1 MSAPPSVPASR
12 EGRAAEGRA
21 ARERA
26 LAPSGADP
34 RRAHRRALATLLLC
48 TVLWSLAGVGTRFLE
63 RAEGFEAS
71 FLRCAFCAAFVAA
84 VLAVRHRGRWI
95 ARVAASGLAGWVSGA
110 MWATM
115 FVAFMLALSHASV
128 ANVLLV
134 MAAAPLLAAVLGWLV
149 LREPVPPRTWVAIG
163 IAAAGIVWMVREGL
177 STDGVT
183 GMAIAFA
190 VPVAAA
196 VNIVVLKRT
205 GADVDLVPAVL
216 LGALIAMAVTLPFA
230 WPMSAS
236 GRDLAILAALGVFQ
250 LGLPC
255 MLMVG
260 ATRHLAPH
268 EIGLLGLLEV
278 VLGPLWVWL
287 GVGES
292 PTASTLQGGALVLAA
307 LALNELAGITRQ
319 RS

>member
-1 MSAPPSVPASR
+1 LS
-12 EGRAAEGRA
+12 A
-21 ARERA
+21 ARGPAVAAGFPIPGE
-26 LAPSGADP
+26 ADP
-34 RRAHRRALATLLLC
+34 RRLHRRALATLLLC
-48 TVLWSLAGVGTRFLE
+48 TVLWSTAGVGTRFLE
-63 RAEGFEAS
+63 HAEGFEIA
-71 FLRCAFCAAFVAA
+71 FWRCLFCAVVVAA
-84 VLAVRHRGRWI
+84 VLVVRHRGGWI
-95 ARVAASGLAGWVSGA
+95 GRIAAGGLAAWASGA

-115 FVAFMLALSHASV
+115 FVAFMLALSYASV
-128 ANVLLV
+128 ANVLVV
-134 MAAAPLLAAVLGWLV
+134 MAAAPLLAALLGWVVLGE
-149 LREPVPPRTWVAIG
+149 RVPPRTWVAIG

-196 VNIVVLKRT
+196 VNIVVLKR
-205 GADVDLVPAVL
+205 AHASVDLVPAVL
-216 LGALIAMAVTLPFA
+216 LGALIAIVVTLPFA
-230 WPMSAS
+230 WPLSAS
-236 GRDLAILAALGVFQ
+236 AGDLAILAALGVFQ

-307 LALNELAGITRQ
+307 LVLNELVGMR
-319 RS
+319 RPRR